1 MRFRTIEFL
10 ISLAAVKPDLSPT
23 GRALRALELL
33 QAQPGITAAHL
44 AAQLGVTER
53 AARRYVAILR
63 EADIPVESTRGPYGG
78 YRVGRGIRLPPLV
91 FTAAE
96 ALGLV
101 MAVLDGS
108 HAAADADD
116 PVGAALGKII
126 RALPENVS
134 RPAATM
140 RQHACAAPDRAAV
153 RPGAGTTS
161 ALVAAVA
168 DQRRVRIGYRSESGR
183 QWQEDVDPWAVVVRH
198 GRWYLLCHSHRAR
211 AVRAYRIDRIQS
223 AAANGGQ
230 FPPPGDLDYADLL
243 EQHLGAGWEFETK
256 VVFDAPYDE
265 AARYVRPPMG
275 RLDRIGDGKRCVL
288 TGTTSNPAMYA
299 GEWLA
304 AIPIPFHV
312 EGGPELRAA
321 VTAVTQRLMAALGAP
336 PGNEP
341 SPPMNHAPV
350 GLPAGPFT
358 AHDVVDV
365 PGAARED
372 AFDLRD
378 R

>member
-1 MRFRTIEFL
+1 
-10 ISLAAVKPDLSPT
+10 VKADLSPT

-33 QAQPGITAAHL
+33 QAQPGITAGQL
-44 AAQLGVTER
+44 AVQLDVTER

-63 EADIPVESTRGPYGG
+63 EAGIPVESTRGPYGG

-91 FTAAE
+91 FSAAE

-140 RQHACAAPDRAAV
+140 RRHASAVPDRGAV
-153 RPGAGTTS
+153 RPGTETTT
-161 ALVAAVA
+161 ALVAAIA
-168 DQRRVRIGYRSESGR
+168 DQRRVSIKYGSQSGR
-183 QWQEDVDPWAVVVRH
+183 QWEEDVDPWAVVVRH

-223 AAANGGQ
+223 VAGGGEQ
-230 FPPPGDLDYADLL
+230 FRAPEDLDYVDLL
-243 EQHLGAGWEFETK
+243 EQHLGAGWEFEVK
-256 VVFDAPYDE
+256 VVFDAPCDE
-265 AARYVRPPMG
+265 VARYVRPPMG
-275 RLDRIGDGKRCVL
+275 RLSPVGDSARCLL
-288 TGTTSNPAMYA
+288 TGSTSNSAMYA

-304 AIPIPFHV
+304 AIPIPFYV

-321 VTAVTQRLMAALGAP
+321 VAAVTARLTAALGC
-336 PGNEP
+336 
-341 SPPMNHAPV
+341 
-350 GLPAGPFT
+350 
-358 AHDVVDV
+358 
-365 PGAARED
+365 
-372 AFDLRD
+372 
-378 R
+378 

>member
-1 MRFRTIEFL
+1 
-10 ISLAAVKPDLSPT
+10 
-23 GRALRALELL
+23 L
-33 QAQPGITAAHL
+33 QAQPGITAGQL
-44 AAQLGVTER
+44 AAQLDVTER

-78 YRVGRGIRLPPLV
+78 YRIGRGIRLPPLM
-91 FTAAE
+91 FSAAE

-108 HAAADADD
+108 HAAADTED
-116 PVGAALGKII
+116 PIGAALGKII

-134 RPAATM
+134 RQAATM
-140 RQHACAAPDRAAV
+140 RRHASAVPDRGAV
-153 RPGAGTTS
+153 RPGTETTS

-168 DQRRVRIGYRSESGR
+168 AQRRVGIGYRSESGR
-183 QWQEDVDPWAVVVRH
+183 QWEEDIDPWAVVVRH

-223 AAANGGQ
+223 VAGGGEQ
-230 FPPPGDLDYADLL
+230 FRAPGDIDYADLL
-243 EQHLGAGWEFETK
+243 EQHLGTGWEFVTK

-265 AARYVRPPMG
+265 VARHVRPPMG
-275 RLDRIGDGKRCVL
+275 RLNRIGDGTRCLL

-312 EGGPELRAA
+312 EGGPELHAA
-321 VTAVTQRLMAALGAP
+321 VAAVAVRLTTALGT
-336 PGNEP
+336 
-341 SPPMNHAPV
+341 
-350 GLPAGPFT
+350 T
-358 AHDVVDV
+358 ATC
-365 PGAARED
+365 
-372 AFDLRD
+372 
-378 R
+378 

>member
-1 MRFRTIEFL
+1 MK
-10 ISLAAVKPDLSPT
+10 AGLSPT

-33 QAQPGITAAHL
+33 QTQPGITGGQL

-78 YRVGRGIRLPPLV
+78 YRIGRGIRLLPLM

-126 RALPENVS
+126 RALPENIG
-134 RPAATM
+134 RQAATM
-140 RQHACAAPDRAAV
+140 RQHASATPDRGAV
-153 RPGAGTTS
+153 RPGIETTS

-168 DQRRVRIGYRSESGR
+168 AQRGVSISYRSESGR
-183 QWQEDVDPWAVVVRH
+183 QWEEDVDPWAVVVRH

-211 AVRAYRIDRIQS
+211 AVRAYRIDRIES
-223 AAANGGQ
+223 VAGCGEQ
-230 FPPPGDLDYADLL
+230 FRAPEDLDHVHLL
-243 EQHLGAGWEFETK
+243 EQHLGVGWEYETK
-256 VVFDAPYDE
+256 VVFDAPRDE
-265 AARYVRPPMG
+265 VARYVKPPMG
-275 RLDRIGDGKRCVL
+275 RLERTGDGERCVL

-304 AIPIPFHV
+304 AIPIRFHV
-312 EGGPELRAA
+312 AGGPELRAA
-321 VTAVTQRLMAALGAP
+321 VAAVTERLTAALGAA
-336 PGNEP
+336 PGNER
-341 SPPMNHAPV
+341 SPRIRSR
-350 GLPAGPFT
+350 AGQ
-358 AHDVVDV
+358 
-365 PGAARED
+365 E
-372 AFDLRD
+372 LR
-378 R
+378 

>member
-1 MRFRTIEFL
+1 MRFRTIGFL
-10 ISLAAVKPDLSPT
+10 IILAPVKPGLSPT

-33 QAQPGITAAHL
+33 QAQPGITAGQL
-44 AAQLGVTER
+44 AAELEVTER
-53 AARRYVAILR
+53 ASRRYIAILR
-63 EADIPVESTRGPYGG
+63 EAGIAVESTRGPYGG
-78 YRVGRGIRLPPLV
+78 YRLGRGIRLPPLV
-91 FTAAE
+91 FSPAE

-126 RALPENVS
+126 RALPENVG
-134 RPAATM
+134 RQAAAI
-140 RQHACAAPDRAAV
+140 RRHASAAPDRGAV
-153 RPGAGTTS
+153 RPGTETTS

-168 DQRRVRIGYRSESGR
+168 AQRGVSISYRSESGR
-183 QWQEDVDPWAVVVRH
+183 HWEEDVDPWAVVVRH

-223 AAANGGQ
+223 VAAGGEQ
-230 FPPPGDLDYADLL
+230 FRPPGDLDYVGLL
-243 EQHLGAGWEFETK
+243 EQHLGTGWEFETK
-256 VVFDAPYDE
+256 IVFDAPYDE

-275 RLDRIGDGKRCVL
+275 RLEHTGDGKRCVL

-304 AIPIPFHV
+304 AIPIRYQS

-321 VTAVTQRLMAALGAP
+321 VAALADRLTAALGAP
-336 PGNEP
+336 PCDER
-341 SPPMNHAPV
+341 SP
-350 GLPAGPFT
+350 G
-358 AHDVVDV
+358 
-365 PGAARED
+365 
-372 AFDLRD
+372 
-378 R
+378 